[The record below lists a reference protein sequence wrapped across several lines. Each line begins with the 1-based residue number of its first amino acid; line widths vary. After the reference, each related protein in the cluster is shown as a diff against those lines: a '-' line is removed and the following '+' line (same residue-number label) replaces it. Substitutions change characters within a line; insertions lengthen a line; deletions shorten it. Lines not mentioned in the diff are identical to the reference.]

1 MTEFSTRHDFEAGDL
16 RDRFRIPLGPD
27 GEDCLYLCGNSL
39 GLQPASTSDAVNAEL
54 ERWGR
59 LGVAGHFDGPVG
71 WMDFHRPIAD
81 ALAPL
86 VGAQAN
92 EVVAMNAL
100 TVNIHLMMA
109 SFYRPTAER
118 RRVLMEKGAFPSDR
132 HAVISQIELHGY
144 SGAEDL
150 VELAPRR
157 DGLLHEED
165 LEDYLERYGD
175 QTALVLWPGVQ
186 YATGQV
192 FDMERISRAC
202 RRAGVTLGLD
212 LAHAVGNVPVQLHDW
227 GVDFAVWCSYK
238 YLNAGPGAVA
248 GCFIHDK
255 HVNDEMPRLS
265 GWWGH
270 ERATRMKMPP
280 DFIPSRGADGWQ
292 ISNPPILSL
301 ATLPPSLELFG
312 EVGIDRLRAASTA
325 MTGHLA
331 TKINEELG
339 DRLDIVTPLEPHRRG
354 CQLSIRVREGQQQ
367 GRALFER
374 LEAHGII
381 GDWREPDIIRVAP
394 APLYN
399 SIADCDRLVSAMA
412 KLFP

>member
-1 MTEFSTRHDFEAGDL
+1 MSDYSTRTDFEPGDL
-16 RDRFRIPLGPD
+16 RDRFRIPRGPD

-39 GLQPASTSDAVNAEL
+39 GLQPTTTSDAVNAEL
-54 ERWGR
+54 ERWAR

-71 WMDFHRPIAD
+71 WMDFHKPVAD
-81 ALAPL
+81 GLAPL

-100 TVNIHLMMA
+100 TVNLHLMMA
-109 SFYRPTAER
+109 SFYQPTADR

-144 SGAEDL
+144 SGSDDL
-150 VELAPRR
+150 IELAPRR

-175 QTALVLWPGVQ
+175 RTAMVLWPGVQ

-227 GVDFAVWCSYK
+227 GVDFAAWCSYK

-248 GCFIHDK
+248 GCFIHQRHLDQ
-255 HVNDEMPRLS
+255 EMPRLS

-280 DFIPSRGADGWQ
+280 EFVPSHGADGWQ

-301 ATLPPSLELFG
+301 ATLPPSLDLFAD
-312 EVGIDRLRAASTA
+312 VGMDRLRAASTA

-331 TKINEELG
+331 TAINEELG

-354 CQLSIRVREGQQQ
+354 CQLSIRVRQGHAQ

-374 LEAHGII
+374 MEAHGII

-399 SIADCDRLVSAMA
+399 SIEDCDRLVAAMA